1 MTTRSYSELRHL
13 ETFGERFDYLKLGG
27 RVGRETFG
35 YDRWINRQF
44 YTSVQWRQL
53 RHFVISRDM
62 GCDLGVDGYDI
73 FSGLVIHH
81 MNPITVEDLEHG
93 NADVLDPEFLITTSH
108 RTHNA
113 IHYGDAKLLPRDFT
127 ERKPGDTT
135 LW

>member
-35 YDRWINRQF
+35 YDRWINQQF